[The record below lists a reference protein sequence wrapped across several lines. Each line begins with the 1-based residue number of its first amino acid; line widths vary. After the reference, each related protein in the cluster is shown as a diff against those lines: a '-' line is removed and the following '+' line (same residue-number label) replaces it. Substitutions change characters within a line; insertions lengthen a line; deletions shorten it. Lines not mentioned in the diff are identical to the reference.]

1 MRTKGSKLQNVT
13 LIASASDHL
22 STESLLKM
30 KKELFHAAVKSE
42 QVWPYIVLQGWG
54 HRRRRGSAF
63 SVRVVKYW
71 NKVPDSIVTAPSVN
85 VFMKKLKKVWTEV
98 FSHLQH

>member
-1 MRTKGSKLQNVT
+1 MAMRTRGKMGYPAICPITMNTKGSKLQT
-13 LIASASDHL
+13 FSLIASASDHL

-54 HRRRRGSAF
+54 HR
-63 SVRVVKYW
+63 
-71 NKVPDSIVTAPSVN
+71 
-85 VFMKKLKKVWTEV
+85 
-98 FSHLQH
+98 